1 MAVIKNSK
9 DLYRFVPTGFT
20 TLDIMFGE
28 NIRDPKTFEL
38 TSINR
43 GFELGTQGLIAGEQ
57 GTGKSTLAL
66 DAATFAINMGFPCH
80 KVIVIDADGTVYKE
94 NRIRNLS
101 SIENPEEKISVYSP
115 LDVVEDMWDV
125 LVKEDEEYK
134 SHNYKPVEFFNP
146 LINRKVK
153 MMPYTVVIIDTVTS
167 LRASLYSGDK
177 TIKGAK
183 DIFANEGS
191 LQDNKQ
197 MARLCKS
204 LSGLFDGNV
213 AYIWVAHLKPNVSI
227 DGTPP
232 SRDFKSAPI
241 DKKISAPKVLKQK
254 VSWALVLY
262 KTIDTTDREKHAQ
275 KENIITRL
283 NLETS
288 LAPFSVLARFW
299 KSRTGTEAQTITEL
313 PNVATKFDRLYNLII
328 DCDNLGV
335 FKKGTGMYPSA
346 DNPHIFK
353 DKDEASSK
361 IMSSFK
367 REARVMDGYDRPF
380 NLMEARVLMDYTGN
394 NEELIKRKIKFLSC
408 CMQNLENRLSYE
420 LEVNNKTSEELE
432 ENVDK
437 LKNLFNLLGQIERVD
452 VLDPNKVNMES
463 TASMVDADIANEG
476 NNSNY
481 TIESS
486 NGGDDDFDE

>member
-275 KENIITRL
+275 KENVITRL

-380 NLMEARVLMDYTGN
+380 NLMEARVLMDYNGS
-394 NEELIKRKIKFLSC
+394 NEELINRKIKFLSC

-437 LKNLFNLLGQIERVD
+437 LKNLFNLLGKIERVD